1 MLVLKDT
8 SEGRQIINE
17 ICELL
22 NDLVFS
28 KDNTKQKEDEKKK
41 IESAEKEFFDLTNCN
56 TPGDLLHLAKYTLY
70 SSETE
75 KDLVL
80 LNDVFFL
87 SNEIRFLEFNT
98 IMSKN
103 KDLTIRSKVVGDNV
117 YDKDGYN
124 LTAIL
129 PIIKKCFYK
138 VEEISSIEF
147 ADSSVSSQTKN
158 DPNQKKYSAL
168 NSAIHESIFGTAA
181 TIDRNQRAMSQQASF
196 SKNPAVLSISF
207 KNMFN
212 GELMF
217 FSPKDK
223 YIEIEKNIK
232 QTVQKIQFKIK
243 QTQEPEK
250 ENEVNDD
257 VYFER
262 VIKLKKLLDLGAI
275 TQEEFDAKKK
285 EILSKL

>member
-1 MLVLKDT
+1 
-8 SEGRQIINE
+8 
-17 ICELL
+17 
-22 NDLVFS
+22 
-28 KDNTKQKEDEKKK
+28 
-41 IESAEKEFFDLTNCN
+41 
-56 TPGDLLHLAKYTLY
+56 
-70 SSETE
+70 
-75 KDLVL
+75 
-80 LNDVFFL
+80 
-87 SNEIRFLEFNT
+87 
-98 IMSKN
+98 
-103 KDLTIRSKVVGDNV
+103 
-117 YDKDGYN
+117 
-124 LTAIL
+124 
-129 PIIKKCFYK
+129 
-138 VEEISSIEF
+138 
-147 ADSSVSSQTKN
+147 
-158 DPNQKKYSAL
+158 
-168 NSAIHESIFGTAA
+168 
-181 TIDRNQRAMSQQASF
+181 
-196 SKNPAVLSISF
+196 
-207 KNMFN
+207 MFN